1 MRDTLY
7 AEPLELPSRDR
18 RRRCCSWGSPREAA
32 EGEVTNL
39 EGEVTNLKQAKEN
52 SMILCTLLE
61 DGISVGGTVMIE
73 TRYVDGP
80 WGPVAQ
86 LNVGAA
92 VAALLFKICWAL
104 HNRELAQ

>member
-1 MRDTLY
+1 MQSWYGAALARLPKAMRDTLY

-52 SMILCTLLE
+52 SMILCMT
-61 DGISVGGTVMIE
+61 IRRT
-73 TRYVDGP
+73 T
-80 WGPVAQ
+80 
-86 LNVGAA
+86 
-92 VAALLFKICWAL
+92 
-104 HNRELAQ
+104 